1 MSQPTNA
8 FWREVMDFLP
18 GLTLLFRIDEQEI
31 AHLMFVTD
39 AIRNEL
45 GFAPEEYVLASEDSK
60 TVVSAD
66 LDRLIETIAQLSHGN
81 EISSSPAC
89 SLTDRTG
96 QKVSYVFDFRLFRT
110 KSARHNLISVT
121 LFPQGTIADKSA
133 VASAEPQADDTLF
146 VAESPIF
153 KDVLDRIDI
162 LSKQEHHVL
171 IRGEK
176 SVGKKVL
183 AEKLARKAAVLKGN
197 QQVWMLDVREHNESS
212 PKSAR
217 LFAGIDPDDPQD
229 SILDDIDKD
238 LQLVIIE
245 IGAMRLA
252 DQKDLLD
259 LVLRRNRAGRS
270 TRIVATSSESMEEL
284 VQQGKVDAAML
295 YRMSFMSVFI
305 PPLRERTEDVFA
317 AGLQYAGRLIRALG
331 GNLPLVNENVLR
343 KIIAGGLPRNFATL
357 FDEVRAF
364 LLGGSRP
371 DSMLG
376 AKSGV
381 GGKATVGG
389 GVFFTVGSP
398 QSFEDVSADYLRAVL
413 NHTEGKVYG
422 SDGAAALLKMKPT
435 TLQSKLKKLGVR

>member
-45 GFAPEEYVLASEDSK
+45 GFAPEEYVLASEDPG

-121 LFPQGTIADKSA
+121 LFPQGTIADKSTSS
-133 VASAEPQADDTLF
+133 SAEPQAEDTLF

-153 KDVLDRIDI
+153 KDVLERIDM

-171 IRGEK
+171 IRGER

-197 QQVWMLDVREHNESS
+197 QQVWMLDVREHNDSS

-252 DQKDLLD
+252 DQKDLLN
-259 LVLRRNRAGRS
+259 LVARRQQAGRS

-284 VQQGKVDAAML
+284 VHQGKVDAAML

-305 PPLRERTEDVFA
+305 PPLRERTEDVLA
-317 AGLQYAGRLIRALG
+317 AGLQYAGRLSRALG
-331 GNLPLVNENVLR
+331 GAMPLVSENVLR
-343 KIIAGGLPRNFATL
+343 KILSGGLPRNFATL
-357 FDEVRAF
+357 FDAVRAV
-364 LLGGSRP
+364 LLGGTGSAT
-371 DSMLG
+371 SAGMKG
-376 AKSGV
+376 GI
-381 GGKATVGG
+381 GGK
-389 GVFFTVGSP
+389 GVAGDAFFVVGSP
-398 QSFEDVSADYLRAVL
+398 QSFDLVAADYLRTVL
-413 NHTEGKVYG
+413 KYTEGKVYG